1 LEVSPIMRIGIVC
14 QYFPPEVAPI
24 GVMVSEL
31 AQDLTVVGHEVTI
44 FTGFPNHP
52 RGEVFTGYHCQLR
65 GQAERLMDGVTV
77 RRNWLYITSSKS
89 FFPRV
94 LNYASF
100 ALSTLVSTIYRR
112 QDVYLIISPPL
123 SNFFI
128 GVLLRLL
135 GRRYVLNVQDIYPD
149 AAVAAGVLRNPLL
162 IDILKRIER
171 IAYRM
176 ADTITVISKGF
187 RSNLIAKEVPD
198 DKLMI
203 ISNWINLDEIQPQPK
218 INSFS
223 VSHGIHDRFVVLYS
237 GTIGLVSGAEIM
249 TEVAHLLKDEAA
261 IALMIVGE
269 GIVKLRLQDEA
280 KARKLN
286 NIWFLPFQPREL
298 LPELLSSASVGIV
311 TLKPG
316 HGGNSVPSKILGYL
330 AAGRPVIASVD
341 PASDTWAFVE
351 EADCGICVPPGDEPA
366 LADAILQM
374 SRNPEL
380 CRRLGQNGR
389 TFLEKNLSRTAVTKL
404 YEAALCRQR

>member
-1 LEVSPIMRIGIVC
+1 MRIGLIC

-31 AQDLTVVGHEVTI
+31 AQDLALAGHEVTI

-52 RGEVFTGYHCQLR
+52 RGVIFAGYHCQLT
-65 GQAERLMDGVTV
+65 GQAERLSAGVIV
-77 RRNWLYITSSKS
+77 RRNWLYVTQSQS
-89 FFPRV
+89 FLPRV
-94 LNYASF
+94 LNYLSF
-100 ALSTLVSTIYRR
+100 ALSTLLSAIYNR

-128 GVLLRLL
+128 GMMLRLL

-149 AAVAAGVLRNPLL
+149 AAVAVGVLRNSVL
-162 IDILKRIER
+162 IGILKRVER
-171 IAYRM
+171 LAYRM

-187 RSNLIAKEVPD
+187 RSSLIAKGVSAE
-198 DKLMI
+198 KLMV

-218 INSFS
+218 INPFS
-223 VSHGIHDRFVVLYS
+223 VSHKISDRFVVLYS
-237 GTIGLVSGAEIM
+237 GTIGLVSGAEIL
-249 TEVAHLLKDEAA
+249 TEVAQLLEEEAA

-269 GIVKLRLQDEA
+269 GIVKSRLQVEA
-280 KARKLN
+280 EARKLK
-286 NIWFLPFQPREL
+286 NIRFLPFQPREL
-298 LPELLSSASVGIV
+298 LPELLSTASVGIV

-316 HGGNSVPSKILGYL
+316 HGANSVPSKILGYL

-351 EADCGICVPPGDEPA
+351 EAECGICVVPGDAPA
-366 LADAILQM
+366 LADAILQL

-380 CRRLGQNGR
+380 VSHLGRNGR
-389 TFLEKNLSRTAVTKL
+389 DYLEKNLSRTVITKL
-404 YEAALCRQR
+404 YEKALCRER

>member
-1 LEVSPIMRIGIVC
+1 MRIGLVC

-31 AQDLTVVGHEVTI
+31 AQDLALVGHEVTI
-44 FTGFPNHP
+44 YTGFPNHP

-65 GQAERLMDGVTV
+65 GQIERLSVGVMV
-77 RRNWLYITSSKS
+77 RRNWLYVTPSKS
-89 FFPRV
+89 FLPRV
-94 LNYASF
+94 LNYVSF
-100 ALSTLVSTIYRR
+100 ALSTLLSTIRRR

-128 GVLLRLL
+128 GILLRLL

-149 AAVAAGVLRNPLL
+149 AAVALGVLRNSVL
-162 IDILKRIER
+162 IGILKRVER
-171 IAYRM
+171 LAYRM

-187 RSNLIAKEVPD
+187 RSNLIAKGVSA
-198 DKLMI
+198 DKLMV

-223 VSHGIHDRFVVLYS
+223 VEHKISDRFVVLYS

-249 TEVAHLLKDEAA
+249 TEVAHLLEDEAG

-269 GIVKLRLQDEA
+269 GIVKSRLQVEA
-280 KARKLN
+280 EARKLN
-286 NIWFLPFQPREL
+286 NIRFLPFQPREV

-351 EADCGICVPPGDEPA
+351 EADCGICVPPGDAPA
-366 LADAILQM
+366 LADAVRRLNQD
-374 SRNPEL
+374 PGL
-380 CRRLGQNGR
+380 VRRLGRNGR
-389 TFLEKNLSRTAVTKL
+389 DYLEKNLSRTAVTKL
-404 YEAALCRQR
+404 YEEALCRQR